1 MNQFR
6 VGAMVRV
13 EDDPFRDFMNPDPNA
28 VGHLGFITD
37 ICTHSNHRHGNR
49 CIEITYLKPREGV
62 AANSLVAYPY
72 HDVSLATS
80 TEAKTQ
86 EKTYV

>member
-1 MNQFR
+1 MNEFR
-6 VGAMVRV
+6 IGAMVRV

-49 CIEITYLKPREGV
+49 CIEITYLKPRQATGRIDR
-62 AANSLVAYPY
+62 NILVSYPY
-72 HDVSLATS
+72 HDVSLVSS
-80 TEAKTQ
+80 TEDKSN
-86 EKTYV
+86 E

>member
-1 MNQFR
+1 MNDFR

-28 VGHLGFITD
+28 VGHLGFITGV
-37 ICTHSNHRHGNR
+37 CTHANHVRNGSR

-62 AANSLVAYPY
+62 GANSLIAYPY

-80 TEAKTQ
+80 TEARTKD
-86 EKTYV
+86 

>member
-37 ICTHSNHRHGNR
+37 ICTHSKHRHGNR

-62 AANSLVAYPY
+62 GRIDRNILVSYPY
-72 HDVSLATS
+72 HDVSLVSS
-80 TEAKTQ
+80 TEART
-86 EKTYV
+86 